1 MVAAVDTYT
10 IKQTVDWTQQGYNVK
25 AESEEKKSLGKGLL
39 YYQVLLINKEWF
51 QKYDYITK
59 IFL

>member
-39 YYQVLLINKEWF
+39 YYQVLFINKE
-51 QKYDYITK
+51 
-59 IFL
+59 